1 MWPTQGSQNQN
12 ALTEPQDTSRWDPVI
27 SPRPKKNPAPE
38 SVHLAPA
45 DT

>member
-1 MWPTQGSQNQN
+1 MWTTQGLQNQSVP
-12 ALTEPQDTSRWDPVI
+12 TESQDTSRWDPVI

-38 SVHLAPA
+38 SVHLAPT